1 MVFTIFSVWITVYFF
16 FSCSEVFVVALLPSP
31 SICLCFLFHQA
42 ATQRAATK
50 FPSSAVFN
58 LIPIM
63 TCLGLGAGTTGP
75 PRIPPSQGCE
85 HLSVMSFLEVQCTK
99 NITNYFEEFCKFYRI
114 SPCVRVG
121 IFILNDSTCNQRI
134 RCICVVPTSFVF
146 RRTFCAEQWLRFS
159 VITLLRLKLTF
170 PFELSLVTSWY
181 IQYKYHIVLKFE
193 SLPLFSRIFSLILQ
207 LQFF

>member
-1 MVFTIFSVWITVYFF
+1 MHLEYEFNYWTASIHSIHYLLCLNHCLLF
-16 FSCSEVFVVALLPSP
+16 FSCCEVFVVALLPSP
-31 SICLCFLFHQA
+31 PIRLCFLFHQA
-42 ATQRAATK
+42 ATKGAATK

-58 LIPIM
+58 FTPIM

-121 IFILNDSTCNQRI
+121 IFILNDSTCKQRI
-134 RCICVVPTSFVF
+134 RCKCVVPTSFVF
-146 RRTFCAEQWLRFS
+146 RRIFCAEQWLCRTYAF
-159 VITLLRLKLTF
+159 L
-170 PFELSLVTSWY
+170 W
-181 IQYKYHIVLKFE
+181 
-193 SLPLFSRIFSLILQ
+193 
-207 LQFF
+207 